1 MPIAI
6 PLVTR
11 RIKDMTCIQ
20 EHVGSIHGLI
30 QWVKDA
36 VLLQAVAQGAD
47 TVQIPHGCGCSV
59 GLQLQL
65 LFDP

>member
-36 VLLQAVAQGAD
+36 VLLQAVVLITGTA
-47 TVQIPHGCGCSV
+47 QIPCCCGYGV
-59 GLQLQL
+59 GRKLKLR
-65 LFDP
+65 FDP